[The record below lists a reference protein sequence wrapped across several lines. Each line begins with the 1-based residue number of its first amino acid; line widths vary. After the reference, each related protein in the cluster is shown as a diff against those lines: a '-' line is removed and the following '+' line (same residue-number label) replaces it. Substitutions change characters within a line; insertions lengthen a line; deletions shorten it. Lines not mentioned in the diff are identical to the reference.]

1 MLVLQMTDTHLF
13 ADSEGEMFGCRTRD
27 TFDRVIEAIAQ
38 LETKPDLLLLTGD
51 ISQDESVAS
60 YVYVQSRLQDLNI
73 RSHWLPGNHDQGEKA
88 IAFLNGGC
96 VSAQKDFVLGGWQ
109 FILLDSMVPQQ
120 PYGELSPQQLAY
132 LDSKLETDLPTLIA
146 VHHQVI
152 DCGLTYMD
160 GMGLRNAGMLLERL
174 GRSPQVKVV
183 LNGHIHH
190 EFSELRDGVHF
201 LGTPS
206 TCMQLKPMQEKA
218 ELDDRPAGFRLLWLG
233 AEGEARTEV
242 RRLSSL
248 RR

>member
-1 MLVLQMTDTHLF
+1 MLVVQITDTHLF
-13 ADSEGEMFGCRTRD
+13 AEPEGEMFGCRTRD
-27 TFDRVIEAIAQ
+27 TFDRVIDSIAR

-73 RSHWLPGNHDQGEKA
+73 PSYWLPGNHDQEAGA

-109 FILLDSMVPQQ
+109 FVLLDSMVPQQ
-120 PYGELSPQQLAY
+120 PHGELSQQQLEY
-132 LDSKLETDLPTLIA
+132 LDSKLTTDLPTLIA
-146 VHHQVI
+146 VHHQPI

-160 GMGLRNAGMLLERL
+160 GMGLRNGGMLLARID
-174 GRSPQVKVV
+174 RAPQVKVV

-190 EFSELRDGVHF
+190 AFAELRDGVHF

-206 TCMQLKPMQEKA
+206 TCVQLKPMQEKA
-218 ELDDRPAGFRLLWLG
+218 EVDPRPAGFRLLWLG
-233 AEGEARTEV
+233 AGGEVETEV
-242 RRLSSL
+242 RRVEG
-248 RR
+248 